1 MRICYL
7 LQGRDNPELALQYAL
22 ALSKQAVVV
31 LTLNDEKWR
40 NDAYYILV
48 KNKNIL
54 LSTST
59 PFAQEGDLSSAR
71 CWLYQMKDALD
82 KFDFDLCV
90 NLSENVL
97 PLTTNQE
104 WVEMLEKSLTKNA
117 LSFEKDTNTDPE
129 LSATMKRY
137 FFSTNSMKF
146 AGSEKVRKRARIT
159 ANLVYAL
166 GFRRKFKDVVYEGE
180 PWFVFDRNTVM
191 NYCEHISYLTENF
204 LLGWYPERVIFQTM
218 WKKYL
223 HHKEI
228 DNVCFVEP
236 FNKDQKAY
244 FKRYEHLTDRKEMAA
259 ILHAFEP
266 SYEAPY
272 EFVAEEIVEAD
283 NRSYLQK
290 TIDGYKKKK

>member
-7 LQGRDNPELALQYAL
+7 LQGRDNPELALEYAQ

-48 KNKNIL
+48 KNQNIL

-71 CWLYQMKDALD
+71 CWLYQMKDALE
-82 KFDFDLCV
+82 KFDFDLCI
-90 NLSENVL
+90 NLTENVL
-97 PLTTNQE
+97 PLTTHHE
-104 WVEMLEKSLTKNA
+104 FIEMLEKSMIKNA
-117 LSFEKDTNTDPE
+117 LSFENDSATDPE
-129 LSATMKRY
+129 FAATMKRY
-137 FFSTNSMKF
+137 FFSTNSRKF
-146 AGSEKVRKRARIT
+146 AISEKVRKRARRT
-159 ANLVYAL
+159 ANLAYAF
-166 GFRRKFKDVVYEGE
+166 GFRRKFEDVVFEGE
-180 PWFVFDRNTVM
+180 PWFIFDRNTAI
-191 NYCEHISYLTENF
+191 NFSEHLSYCTEAF

-223 HHKEI
+223 NHKEI

-236 FNKDQKAY
+236 GKKTEKAF
-244 FKRYEHLTDRKEMAA
+244 FKRYDKLTDRKVMAE
-259 ILHAFEP
+259 ILHTFEP
-266 SYEAPY
+266 SYVAPY
-272 EFVAEEIVEAD
+272 DFVAEEIVEAD

-290 TIDGYKKKK
+290 TLDGYKKKK